1 MIHNTTKQRLQ
12 EGQTVVGCFYPYAD
26 ANLAEY
32 LALLGWDFLVFD
44 GEHGPLE
51 ASDFHDLSRAAEV
64 RGVTPIARVA
74 TNQTHLIL
82 RALDSGAHGVHVPW
96 VNSAEEAEAVV
107 RAVKYQPKGIRGLAG
122 VRAADWG
129 FTEPLADYVVRANRE
144 TLVVVHVETA
154 EAVNRIDD
162 LVAVDGVD
170 VLFIGPSDLSHSL
183 GVTGQVNHPAMREAL
198 DRVAAAVVGSGTALG
213 IMAKAPAMAEEWR
226 ERGATYITTSLNSLF
241 QPDAQRYVAALR
253 SPADAPGH

>member
-1 MIHNTTKQRLQ
+1 MINNTTKHRLRAG
-12 EGQTVVGCFYPYAD
+12 ETVVGCFYPYAD

-51 ASDFHDLSRAAEV
+51 AADLHDLVRAAEV

-74 TNQTHLIL
+74 TNQPHLIL
-82 RALDSGAHGVHVPW
+82 RALDTGAHGVHVPW
-96 VNSAEEAEAVV
+96 VNTAEEAVAAV
-107 RAVKYQPKGIRGLAG
+107 RAVKYQPEGLRGLAG

-129 FTEPLADYVVRANRE
+129 VAEPLADYVVRANRE

-154 EAVNRIDD
+154 AAVNRIDE
-162 LVAVDGVD
+162 LVAVGGVD

-183 GVTGQVNHPAMREAL
+183 GVTGQVDHPAMREAL
-198 DRVAAAVVGSGTALG
+198 ARVASAVVGSDTALG
-213 IMAKAPAMAEEWR
+213 IMVKSTGMADEWR
-226 ERGATYITTSLNSLF
+226 ERGATYITTSLTSVL
-241 QPDAQRYVAALR
+241 QPGAHQYVAATR
-253 SPADAPGH
+253 GGAETPS